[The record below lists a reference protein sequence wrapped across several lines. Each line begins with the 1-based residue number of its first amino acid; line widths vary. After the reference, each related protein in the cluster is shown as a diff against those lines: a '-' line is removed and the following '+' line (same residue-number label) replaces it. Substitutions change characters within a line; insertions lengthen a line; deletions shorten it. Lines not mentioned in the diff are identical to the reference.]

1 MDWFTKAIS
10 WTIAAGFCLMGVYV
24 GLLILRIAFGV
35 AGFLLGSSLG
45 TILLAM
51 LLWSWYKKHKDDF
64 KF

>member
-1 MDWFTKAIS
+1 MDWFGKAIS

-45 TILLAM
+45 TVLLAILL
-51 LLWSWYKKHKDDF
+51 WNWYKRHKDNF